1 MGRDVSVEAQRAIR
15 GSVAVVYEFREGGL
29 GRSPLVSGAGRA
41 EMSLKLTAE
50 SFLTGVKQ
58 SGLAEPD
65 AVDTLVKTLRGEGVD
80 IGNAATIA
88 EAMIAKGTIT
98 PWQSEKL
105 LQGKFKGFI
114 LGRYKLLNLLGKGE
128 MSSIYLAEHTRMKRK
143 CAIKVL
149 PANKVRDTSYLG
161 RFHREA
167 QAVASLDHTNIVR
180 AYDVDTETEGGVEIH
195 FLVMEYVEGKD
206 IEKLLEIRHQF
217 AVIEAADYIRQAAE
231 GLSHAHEN
239 GLVHRDI
246 KPGNLLVDTKG
257 VVKLLDLGLARFFRD
272 TETESLTIK
281 HDEKVL
287 GTADYLAPEQAVD
300 SHAVDERA
308 DIYSLGCTLYFS
320 LTGHPPFTDGTLVQR
335 LLAHQTK
342 APPPIRKQRPDVP
355 ESLVAIVEKMMQ
367 KRKDD
372 RYQSAAEVAAA
383 LSKWLVENGGEV
395 WRKGHPALVARFAG
409 LDAVQRRSPEPEA
422 RVDRRTS
429 TDAASPVSPVADRP
443 GSSGKSKNGKG
454 LKRSEASAPS
464 ASNRVLLAP
473 AVEQVAAMAMASQDP
488 AKSNPKWIAAPPSAP
503 LVAPPLPSVVK
514 TSPHN
519 RIDPRVIYIAAL
531 VLGAVLLVAGAGY
544 KLIAGTD
551 EGQPENPGAAT
562 PAAVS
567 SPTKP

>member
-1 MGRDVSVEAQRAIR
+1 MC
-15 GSVAVVYEFREGGL
+15 
-29 GRSPLVSGAGRA
+29 LVQD
-41 EMSLKLTAE
+41 ELIMSLKLTAE
-50 SFLTGVKQ
+50 SFLTGIKQ
-58 SGLAEPD
+58 SGLADPE
-65 AVDTLVKTLRGEGVD
+65 AIETLIKTLRGEGVD
-80 IGNAATIA
+80 ISNSAAVA
-88 EAMIAKGTIT
+88 SAMIAKGTIT

-128 MSSIYLAEHTRMKRK
+128 MSSIYLAEHMRMKRR

-167 QAVASLDHTNIVR
+167 QAVASLDHNNIVR
-180 AYDVDTETEGGVEIH
+180 AYDVDTENEGGVEIH

-206 IEKLLEIRHQF
+206 IEKLLEVRKLF
-217 AVIEAADYIRQAAE
+217 TVIEATDFIRQAAE

-308 DIYSLGCTLYFS
+308 DIYSLGCTLYFA

-342 APPPIRKQRPDVP
+342 APPSIRKQRPDVP

-383 LSKWLVENGGEV
+383 LSKWLVENGGDA
-395 WRKGHPALVARFAG
+395 WRQAHAALVARFAG
-409 LDAVQRRSPEPEA
+409 LEAVQRKRPELDSSI
-422 RVDRRTS
+422 DRRTPEVGS
-429 TDAASPVSPVADRP
+429 VPTQPVTPVERP
-443 GSSGKSKNGKG
+443 SQSGKFKNGKG
-454 LKRSEASAPS
+454 PRRPETVPAQSGISTEKRELP
-464 ASNRVLLAP
+464 VTP
-473 AVEQVAAMAMASQDP
+473 AVAVAMAMQDP
-488 AKSNPKWIAAPPSAP
+488 QKSNPKWIAAPPSAP
-503 LVAPPLPSVVK
+503 LVAPPLPTVVR

-519 RIDPRVIYIAAL
+519 RIDRRFIYVAAL
-531 VLGAVLLVAGAGY
+531 VLGAVLLVAGVGY
-544 KLIAGTD
+544 KLIADSD
-551 EGQPENPGAAT
+551 EGQPVPQNSVIPEGAGGLI
-562 PAAVS
+562 
-567 SPTKP
+567 KP

>member
-1 MGRDVSVEAQRAIR
+1 
-15 GSVAVVYEFREGGL
+15 
-29 GRSPLVSGAGRA
+29 
-41 EMSLKLTAE
+41 MSLKLTAE

-58 SGLAEPD
+58 SGLADPE
-65 AVDTLVKTLRGEGVD
+65 AIETLVKTLRGEGVD
-80 IGNAATIA
+80 IGNSAALA
-88 EAMIAKGTIT
+88 AAMIAKGTIT

-167 QAVASLDHTNIVR
+167 QAVAALDHHNIVR

-206 IEKLLEIRHQF
+206 IEKLLEVRQQF
-217 AVIEAADYIRQAAE
+217 TVIEAADYLRQAAD
-231 GLSHAHEN
+231 GLSHAHEH

-246 KPGNLLVDTKG
+246 KPGNLLVDTTG
-257 VVKLLDLGLARFFRD
+257 VVKILDLGLARFFRD
-272 TETESLTIK
+272 NETESLTIK

-308 DIYSLGCTLYFS
+308 DIYSLGCTLYFT

-342 APPPIRKQRPDVP
+342 SPPSIRKQRPEVP
-355 ESLVAIVEKMMQ
+355 ESLVLIVEKMMQ

-383 LSKWLVENGGEV
+383 LSKWLVENGGQT
-395 WRKGHPALVARFAG
+395 WRESHPALVARFAG
-409 LDAVQRRSPEPEA
+409 LEAVMPRRPESDSKISRRVAEATAAPEPTPIE
-422 RVDRRTS
+422 
-429 TDAASPVSPVADRP
+429 RP
-443 GSSGKSKNGKG
+443 SGAVKSKIGKG
-454 LKRSEASAPS
+454 PRRPDAPTPLPPNTATES
-464 ASNRVLLAP
+464 REP
-473 AVEQVAAMAMASQDP
+473 AVAAVVRDP
-488 AKSNPKWIAAPPSAP
+488 GRSNPKWIIASPSAP
-503 LVAPPLPSVVK
+503 LVAPPLPPVVR
-514 TSPHN
+514 TSANN
-519 RIDPRVIYIAAL
+519 RIDRRFVYIAAL
-531 VLGAVLLVAGAGY
+531 VLGAVLLVAGVGY
-544 KLIAGTD
+544 KLIASSDEQKSDTPGTVAP
-551 EGQPENPGAAT
+551 EGAGGLIQP
-562 PAAVS
+562 
-567 SPTKP
+567 

>member
-1 MGRDVSVEAQRAIR
+1 MCQVQD
-15 GSVAVVYEFREGGL
+15 EFN
-29 GRSPLVSGAGRA
+29 
-41 EMSLKLTAE
+41 MSLKLTAE

-58 SGLAEPD
+58 SGLADPE
-65 AVDTLVKTLRGEGVD
+65 AIETLVKTLRGEGVD
-80 IGNAATIA
+80 ISNSAALA
-88 EAMIAKGTIT
+88 AAMIDKGTIT

-128 MSSIYLAEHTRMKRK
+128 MSSIYLAEHTRMKRR

-167 QAVASLDHTNIVR
+167 QAVASLDHHNIVR

-206 IEKLLEIRHQF
+206 IEKLLETRQQF
-217 AVIEAADYIRQAAE
+217 TVIEAADYMRQAAE
-231 GLSHAHEN
+231 GLAHAHEN

-308 DIYSLGCTLYFS
+308 DIYSLGCTLYFA

-342 APPPIRKQRPDVP
+342 APPSIRKQRPDVP
-355 ESLVAIVEKMMQ
+355 EGLVAIVEKMMQ

-383 LSKWLVENGGEV
+383 LSKWLVENGGQT
-395 WRKGHPALVARFAG
+395 WRQAHPALVARFAG
-409 LDAVQRRSPEPEA
+409 LEAVQTRRPES
-422 RVDRRTS
+422 DSQISRRAV
-429 TDAASPVSPVADRP
+429 DAAAVQGPPAMERP
-443 GSSGKSKNGKG
+443 SQAGKSKIGKG
-454 LKRSEASAPS
+454 SKRTDAHAPQPVAGAERRDSAI
-464 ASNRVLLAP
+464 VQAP
-473 AVEQVAAMAMASQDP
+473 PAETMAARDS
-488 AKSNPKWIAAPPSAP
+488 AKSNPQRVASPPSAP
-503 LVAPPLPSVVK
+503 LVAPPLPSVVR

-519 RIDPRVIYIAAL
+519 RIDRRFIYIAAL
-531 VLGAVLLVAGAGY
+531 VLGAVLLVAGVGY
-544 KLIAGTD
+544 QLIAD
-551 EGQPENPGAAT
+551 SNDGQPDPNPVVIPEGAGGL
-562 PAAVS
+562 V
-567 SPTKP
+567 KP